1 MIAKELILLL
11 LVLSIIF
18 SGCLNS
24 EEDKEQKQ
32 DSSDSSGGSQR
43 PKGAWTP
50 AERETTEEKT
60 SLETET
66 AEEVGTP
73 LETET
78 SGETGTSIETEVAEG
93 VGMPE
98 QKVTSGIGQKS
109 ERGQAEVEGEDEK
122 GVEALRPG
130 ETTPTAH
137 LVRLNDYLLIPLRLQ
152 VNTGD
157 LVVWRNFQKS
167 SLFTLTSKENLF
179 KDQKLAY
186 GNTLEQTFNKPG
198 SYSFSVRGHPKMEM
212 TITVK

>member
-1 MIAKELILLL
+1 MDTGRKGNHRREDTARNRN
-11 LVLSIIF
+11 SRR
-18 SGCLNS
+18 SG
-24 EEDKEQKQ
+24 E
-32 DSSDSSGGSQR
+32 
-43 PKGAWTP
+43 
-50 AERETTEEKT
+50 
-60 SLETET
+60 
-66 AEEVGTP
+66 P

-198 SYSFSVRGHPKMEM
+198 SYSFSVKGHPKMEM